1 MKKFTALMLGAVLA
15 GSCVSGLCFSACN
28 QDGPSQEE
36 EESTAL
42 VKDKSSLK
50 FAFNE
55 LYKAGEM
62 KDAAN
67 GLSSLDDVK
76 GARFKVNNRYRETFT
91 EAPKSIHDAK
101 VEFFGESSVRVANI
115 SGGFAFTL
123 PTTELKADYTTAKFH
138 SSYEFGDSV
147 LTVSRES
154 SNPYTSAPTPWYTYC
169 AEWIIRFINDD
180 EYIKNCNLTRTNDSK
195 AYEFTSYKAF
205 GDTTTKPGFDL
216 YRYDVKINDYTGEDA
231 LPYYNIAVIRKEND
245 PVNFVLFVMKSKS
258 ERSAIMDSI
267 VQSYTL
273 MRSYGTEKNFF
284 DAGDPKENPNWSDET
299 KAFFRKLCT
308 DDYINWGAFSWSMPG
323 DDSGPGNPTYD
334 AMLSNS
340 LKSKAGVEEIWGHG
354 YDIYPTYTH
363 LSWYSQLHYFPKQMA
378 KTLANGNGLDD
389 KPVLQFTYQFTTDNN
404 NVGTIAQPGT
414 RFSPLFDIMR
424 GKYDEHFRRLAAD
437 IKEYGKPVLFRLNN
451 EMNTDWTSYCGM
463 LTLLD
468 PEIFNITWRR
478 LYDIFEEEGVD
489 NAIWIWNPIET
500 SSPYSSW
507 GEDINYF
514 PGVDYVQLL
523 GGTNYE
529 MNNYTKEAA
538 EKSYKSFRTCYK
550 AQYEKN
556 KDVFSKW
563 FTVIAET
570 ACGSGGNATG
580 ELGRNAAVQAK
591 YVREMF
597 DVLYTGE
604 KEEWATRIKGIIW
617 FNCNDIDAYAGTIT
631 NRLCFYFPEDIKYDY
646 PTNNNYADLAETWAA
661 FKEGF
666 QKSPAK

>member
-1 MKKFTALMLGAVLA
+1 M
-15 GSCVSGLCFSACN
+15 
-28 QDGPSQEE
+28 
-36 EESTAL
+36 
-42 VKDKSSLK
+42 
-50 FAFNE
+50 
-55 LYKAGEM
+55 
-62 KDAAN
+62 
-67 GLSSLDDVK
+67 
-76 GARFKVNNRYRETFT
+76 
-91 EAPKSIHDAK
+91 
-101 VEFFGESSVRVANI
+101 
-115 SGGFAFTL
+115 
-123 PTTELKADYTTAKFH
+123 
-138 SSYEFGDSV
+138 
-147 LTVSRES
+147 
-154 SNPYTSAPTPWYTYC
+154 
-169 AEWIIRFINDD
+169 
-180 EYIKNCNLTRTNDSK
+180 
-195 AYEFTSYKAF
+195 
-205 GDTTTKPGFDL
+205 

-597 DVLYTGE
+597 DVLYTSE